1 MLLNNAVR
9 VQLLLHRP
17 LHAAAAAGSAAC
29 ARLLL
34 ERGEADAKACN
45 LRYVFDNTSRYHACY
60 QQQCT
65 RKLDLNV
72 A

>member
-1 MLLNNAVR
+1 MYDMLLTSAVR
-9 VQLLLHRP
+9 VRLMLYRP

-45 LRYVFDNTSRYHACY
+45 LR
-60 QQQCT
+60 
-65 RKLDLNV
+65 
-72 A
+72 